1 MYRTLAESPPLIV
14 PPSLSLLS
22 SCPFSTGKNM
32 LTFPSY
38 PFSSSSISHP
48 FFAQKNML
56 VMRSHRDA
64 IFPEF
69 TQQDAPR
76 FNAPPRRQRIVPRVC
91 AARYG
96 CNDAAST
103 LRCGREMGAA
113 EEQQD
118 VWAYDTSEPHLII
131 IPAIMLILDYDKSLF
146 MLLQF

>member
-1 MYRTLAESPPLIV
+1 MLGAYVWTLADSPPLIV

-56 VMRSHRDA
+56 VMRSHGDA

-76 FNAPPRRQRIVPRVC
+76 FNAPPRRQRVVPRVR

-96 CNDAAST
+96 Y
-103 LRCGREMGAA
+103 GAA

-131 IPAIMLILDYDKSLF
+131 IPAVVLILDYDKSLF
-146 MLLQF
+146 MLLHF